1 MDKTTLGMV
10 GLGYWGPNLLRNFTQ
25 LDGCR
30 MKTCCDLEEDTLK
43 HLKVQYPDIETTT
56 NYASLLDDTEIQAV
70 VLAVSAAKHYELAK
84 LAILHNKHVFV
95 EKPLTLN
102 VLHAEELVQLAQQ
115 NNVKLMVGHLM
126 EYHPAVEKLKQMIQN
141 HELGDIYY
149 LYSQRVNLGRIRKDE
164 NALWSL
170 APHDISIIM
179 YLLESEPID
188 VSVRGQSYLQKGVED
203 VVFLNMVFPVSGG
216 THETPNPY
224 KIMAHVQLS
233 WLDPHKIRR
242 TTIVGSEK
250 MAVFDD
256 MDPSEMIRVYDKG
269 VFNVGYGSFG
279 ESLSLR
285 FGDVTIPYIKMVEP
299 LRLECQH
306 FIDCIKNDKQPRS
319 DGMDGLRVVRVLQAA
334 QESLDKGGIPITL
347 TPLDLKS
354 MEINHE

>member
-1 MDKTTLGMV
+1 MDKINLGMV

-30 MKTCCDLEEDTLK
+30 VKTCCDLDEDALK
-43 HLKVQYPDIETTT
+43 RLKTQYPDIEMT
-56 NYASLLDDTEIQAV
+56 NDYLSLINDPDIQAII
-70 VLAVSAAKHYELAK
+70 LAVSAVKHYDLAK
-84 LAILHNKHVFV
+84 LAIQKNKHVFV
-95 EKPLTLN
+95 EKPLTLK
-102 VLHAEELVQLAQQ
+102 VPHAEELVQLSLQ

-126 EYHPAVEKLKQMIQN
+126 EYHPAIEKLKQMIQN
-141 HELGDIYY
+141 QELGDIYY

-188 VSVRGQSYLQKGVED
+188 VSVRGQSYLQKDVED
-203 VVFLNMVFPVSGG
+203 VVFLNMVFP
-216 THETPNPY
+216 N

-242 TTIVGSEK
+242 TTIVGSKK

-256 MDPSEMIRVYDKG
+256 MDQSEMIRIYDKG
-269 VFNVGYGSFG
+269 VLNVGYGSFG

-285 FGDVTIPYIKMVEP
+285 FGDVTIPYIKMIEP

-319 DGMDGLRVVRVLQAA
+319 DGMDGLRVVKVLQAA
-334 QESLDKGGIPITL
+334 QESLDKGGIPISL
-347 TPLDLKS
+347 GDKA
-354 MEINHE
+354 